1 MKVHRIDFD
10 AVKRWRLKLREP
22 LAQAARARMNRG
34 DALADAVA
42 AASTMK
48 RIDDRAAE
56 LLAERGDGDVSLAA
70 VEAAWEVLGVSDE
83 R

>member
-1 MKVHRIDFD
+1 VKVHRIDFD

>member
-42 AASTMK
+42 AAATMR
-48 RIDDRAAE
+48 RIDARAEELRAE
-56 LLAERGDGDVSLAA
+56 GADVTEAA
-70 VEAAWEVLGVSDE
+70 VSAALEVLGGGRDG